1 MKAHSVQHG
10 FLTGDRPLTRLL
22 WLLLC
27 ISIWVLGFAVAELI
41 IEKLY
46 FR

>member
-1 MKAHSVQHG
+1 MKVRTVQRP
-10 FLTGDRPLTRLL
+10 FLTGDRPLTWLL
-22 WLLLC
+22 WLLLW
-27 ISIWVLGFAVAELI
+27 ISIWVLGFALAEMI

>member
-1 MKAHSVQHG
+1 MNIHDIHHSPLAV
-10 FLTGDRPLTRLL
+10 DRPLTRLL
-22 WLLLC
+22 WLLFW
-27 ISIWVLGFAVAELI
+27 ISIWVLGLGLCDLI